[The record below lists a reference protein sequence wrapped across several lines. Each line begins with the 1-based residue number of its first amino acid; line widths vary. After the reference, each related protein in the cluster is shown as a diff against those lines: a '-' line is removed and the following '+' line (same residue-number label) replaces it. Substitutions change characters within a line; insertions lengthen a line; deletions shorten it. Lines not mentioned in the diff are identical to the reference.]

1 MKIIY
6 HKMSKEFPNK
16 IIGFKNS
23 IKNGITKFEMDI
35 RISNDKLVLH
45 HDNLI
50 NNEYL
55 SNLDNN
61 NFSKLDLFND
71 FIIEFNKHSGLEIF
85 FDIKGNNKQTIFKL
99 IEKIKLFNP
108 LNKYYFQSFNYE
120 FIKILKQHNKDYI
133 CGLIF
138 AGYPGEINDKNN
150 SIDYIA
156 IEEEFIDNYIEMNKK
171 IYLWTINNNNNKTL
185 LEEQGIEGIF
195 TDYPLIFLDK

>member
-1 MKIIY
+1 
-6 HKMSKEFPNK
+6 MSKEFPNK

>member
-1 MKIIY
+1 
-6 HKMSKEFPNK
+6 
-16 IIGFKNS
+16 
-23 IKNGITKFEMDI
+23 MDI

-55 SNLDNN
+55 CNLDNN
-61 NFSKLDLFND
+61 NFSKLDLFDD

-120 FIKILKQHNKDYI
+120 FIKILKQHNKDYV

-138 AGYPGEINDKNN
+138 AGYPGKINNINN

-156 IEEEFIDNYIEMNKK
+156 IEEEFIDKYIEMNKK

-185 LEEQGIEGIF
+185 LEKQGIEGIF

>member
-1 MKIIY
+1 
-6 HKMSKEFPNK
+6 MSKEFPNK

-35 RISNDKLVLH
+35 RISNDRLVLH

-55 SNLDNN
+55 CNLDNN
-61 NFSKLDLFND
+61 NFSKLDLFDD

-85 FDIKGNNKQTIFKL
+85 FDIKGNSKKTIFKL

-120 FIKILKQHNKDYI
+120 FIKMLKQHNNNYV
-133 CGLIF
+133 CGLIL
-138 AGYPGEINDKNN
+138 AGYPGKINDINDN
-150 SIDYIA
+150 IDYIA
-156 IEEEFIDNYIEMNKK
+156 IEEEFIDKYIEMNKK

-185 LEEQGIEGIF
+185 LEKQGIKGIF